1 MISMFRALCALFCFQ
16 FLIVPDSAAIRVYF
30 DYRVFHAPGSGPYV
44 EITTSFETMD
54 MKGVPV
60 GEELSYSA
68 ELTLVFS
75 QGGAV
80 KEFKKVAVNHSAA
93 PGNTDPFMSLERVA
107 LPNGTYELEL
117 SVKDVN
123 ASDGKPE
130 TYRQV
135 ITIDQPADAVFV
147 SDIQFVSAY
156 SASMEQNA
164 FTKAGFDML
173 PYLSSYYPTEL
184 NTLMYYAE
192 IYRTDE
198 VFGAGQAFV
207 SSICITDSKNN
218 EIAECKRIKREKA
231 AAVVPLL
238 QVIDIRALST
248 GDYTIRLE
256 VRDRNNEVVAT
267 QQRKF
272 SRNLVINS
280 APDPLLASDELV
292 QASFAGKYTNKD
304 SLYDILQ
311 SHLPVAKSVERTTID
326 YQLPGADL
334 KVLQSFFYS
343 FWQKRNPQDPEA
355 AWREYELNLARVQ
368 ETFGTKIKKGWQ
380 TDRGR
385 VYLMYG
391 APNTRVTRYHDPDY
405 FPFEIWHYYQ
415 TNTGLKDRRFLFYNT
430 TLNYDF
436 ELLHSDIPDEVQNND
451 WRRLVRSRE
460 TSRPTDV
467 SRIAS
472 QQLTDPYSGD
482 EIEDLWYN
490 PR

>member
-1 MISMFRALCALFCFQ
+1 MILTLRAVCAILCFQ
-16 FLIVPDSAAIRVYF
+16 FFIVPESAAIRVYF

-44 EITTSFETMD
+44 EITTSFEPMD

-80 KEFKKVAVNHSAA
+80 KEFKKVAVNHTAA

-107 LPNGTYELEL
+107 LPNGAYELEL
-117 SVKDVN
+117 SVKDAN
-123 ASDGKPE
+123 ATEGKPE
-130 TYRQV
+130 TYKQV
-135 ITIDQPADAVFV
+135 ITIDQPADAVFL

-156 SASMEQNA
+156 SAAMEQNA

-192 IYRTDE
+192 IYLTDQ
-198 VFGAGQAFV
+198 VFGTGQAFV
-207 SSICITDSKNN
+207 SSVCITDSKNN

-238 QVIDIRALST
+238 QVIDIRALPT

-272 SRNLVINS
+272 SRNLVIN
-280 APDPLLASDELV
+280 APPDPLLASDELV
-292 QASFAGKYTNKD
+292 QSSFAGKYTDKD
-304 SLYDILQ
+304 SLYAILQ

-343 FWQKRNPQDPEA
+343 FWQKRYPQDPEA
-355 AWREYELNLARVQ
+355 GWRQYELNLARVQ

-482 EIEDLWYN
+482 EIEDLWFN